1 MDQPPQGAQGR
12 KLAIAAGSV
21 AAFVGFMGLTS
32 WTSSGEGSEQDDQDM
47 AAFCYVVSSTETYAT
62 VLQLASASGGFGG
75 GNTGV
80 ESQSAEILADALV
93 ERAPDEFLTQ
103 ADRAVEGIDRALQGD
118 LDPFEAEEY
127 IADFEQLE
135 ADTRDDCEPYA
146 GEGGGLVIPGG
157 EGEGVIEQ
165 DGGGSGFGGN
175 SNSDSSGGFGGGG

>member
-1 MDQPPQGAQGR
+1 MEQQPQGR

-32 WTSSGEGSEQDDQDM
+32 WTSSGEGDDQQDQDM

-62 VLQLASASGGFGG
+62 VLQLASTSGGFGG
-75 GNTGV
+75 GSTGV

-118 LDPFEAEEY
+118 LDPFEAEAY

-135 ADTRDDCEPYA
+135 ADSRDDCEPYA

-157 EGEGVIEQ
+157 EDDGLIEQ
-165 DGGGSGFGGN
+165 DEDSGFGGN
-175 SNSDSSGGFGGGG
+175 SSGSGFGGGG

>member
-1 MDQPPQGAQGR
+1 MEQQPQAPPAGR

-32 WTSSGEGSEQDDQDM
+32 WTSSGEGDEQEAQDM

-75 GNTGV
+75 GETGV

-93 ERAPDEFLTQ
+93 ERAPDEYITQ

-118 LDPFEAEEY
+118 LDPFEAEAY

-135 ADTRDDCEPYA
+135 ADTRDECAPYA
-146 GEGGGLVIPGG
+146 GEGGGLVVPGADG
-157 EGEGVIEQ
+157 GEGVIEQ
-165 DGGGSGFGGN
+165 DG
-175 SNSDSSGGFGGGG
+175 SDGGFGGSGGGFSGGG